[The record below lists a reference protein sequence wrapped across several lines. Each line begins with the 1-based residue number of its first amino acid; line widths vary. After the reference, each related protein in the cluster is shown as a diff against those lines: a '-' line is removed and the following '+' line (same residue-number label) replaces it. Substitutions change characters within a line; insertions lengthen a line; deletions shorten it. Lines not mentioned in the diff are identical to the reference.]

1 MAILTDFMER
11 KLLDH
16 IFGVTEMTKLT
27 SLYLGIS
34 TTAFSES
41 DTASQALA
49 KEPGSSGTTYNGNG
63 YSRVNVYNNF
73 NDTSTYNAGARNSSQ
88 ISFPEVTT
96 SNWGDIGYWAL
107 YEDALPSNGTSSSTI
122 DSDNGQKPLMIGSFS
137 AAVTTNVGD
146 QFKIASGDFDITLP
160 SALQYLST
168 SISTNNDGL
177 FSKYHLINLMGLD
190 GGNTPFGSSYSTWEF
205 QDGTANNKR
214 FWLGVSTSAFGGSN
228 GINTEDSA
236 GSQEPGYNNG
246 TASNLSS
253 YTNNGYTRPQI
264 EFSAASTS
272 NGTTTITNSNAVEF
286 PEATSS
292 WGDITHFAIFCGGD
306 KIGTSTYETG
316 NRYPKYPAGS
326 GVTLGT
332 GGGYATLSQRRP
344 FFIGALDATKTIGSG
359 DTLRFPAGSISI
371 ALD

>member
-73 NDTSTYNAGARNSSQ
+73 NDTSTYNAGSTNNSQ
-88 ISFPEVTT
+88 ISFPEATT

-122 DSDNGQKPLMIGSFS
+122 DADNGQKPLMIGSFS

-146 QFKIASGDFDITLP
+146 QFRIASGDFDITLP
-160 SALQYLST
+160 NVLQYSSNNLN
-168 SISTNNDGL
+168 TNGDGL

-190 GGNTPFGSSYSTWEF
+190 GGNTPLGSTYSTWEF

-214 FWLGVSTSAFGGSN
+214 FWLGVSTSAFGSGGANS
-228 GINTEDSA
+228 EDDA
-236 GSQEPGYNNG
+236 GSQEPGYGGG
-246 TASNLSS
+246 TASNLSFYS
-253 YTNNGYTRPQI
+253 LYGYTRPQI

-286 PEATSS
+286 PEATNS
-292 WGDITHFAIFCGGD
+292 WGDLTHFAIFCGGD
-306 KIGTSTYETG
+306 KIGTATYQAQ

-332 GGGYATLSQRRP
+332 GSGNATVSQRRP

>member
-49 KEPGSSGTTYNGNG
+49 KEPGSSGTTYNSNG
-63 YSRVNVYNNF
+63 YSRVNVFNVF
-73 NDTSTYNAGARNSSQ
+73 NDTSTYNSGATNATQ
-88 ISFPEVTT
+88 INFSEATT

-122 DSDNGQKPLMIGSFS
+122 DADNGQKPLMIGSFS

-146 QFKIASGDFDITLP
+146 QFRIATGDFDIALP
-160 SALQYLST
+160 NALQA
-168 SISTNNDGL
+168 STNNGGN
-177 FSKYHLINLMGLD
+177 FAKYNLINLMGLD
-190 GGNTPFGSSYSTWEF
+190 GGNNPFGSANSQWIF
-205 QDGTANNKR
+205 QDGSANNKR
-214 FWLGVSTSAFGGSN
+214 FWMGVSTTGFGVN
-228 GINTEDSA
+228 GANTEDDA
-236 GSQEPGYNNG
+236 GTQEPGY
-246 TASNLSS
+246 SS
-253 YTNNGYTRPQI
+253 GSDSSLYSYQNNGYSRPQI
-264 EFSAASTS
+264 VFGSASTS
-272 NGTTTITNSNAVEF
+272 SGVTTITNSSAVEF
-286 PEATSS
+286 PEATSN
-292 WGDITHFAIFCGGD
+292 WGDITHFALFCGGSD
-306 KIGTSTYETG
+306 DAIYQSQL
-316 NRYPKYPAGS
+316 RYPKYPAGS

-332 GGGYATLSQRRP
+332 QNGNAHVTQRRP
-344 FFIGALDATKTIGSG
+344 FFIGALDATKTIGNG
-359 DTLRFPAGSISI
+359 DILRFPAGSISI